1 MKDEQWNGGDTPQV
15 APNARFREDLYRA
28 LQETH
33 RQQRVQRQLYGG
45 TGMTRRGAPFTV
57 RPLLAFVA
65 AVGLLAAV
73 FGMGFY
79 LGRRQSAV

>member
-15 APNARFREDLYRA
+15 APDARFREDLYRA

-33 RQQRVQRQLYGG
+33 RQQRVQRQLYGET
-45 TGMTRRGAPFTV
+45 TGHARPAPFG
-57 RPLLAFVA
+57 RKLLAYGA
-65 AVGLLAAV
+65 ALALLLAV
-73 FGMGFY
+73 FGFGYY

>member
-15 APNARFREDLYRA
+15 APDARFREDLYRA

-33 RQQRVQRQLYGG
+33 RQQRVQRQLYGE
-45 TGMTRRGAPFTV
+45 TTRPAPFG
-57 RPLLAFVA
+57 RKLLAFGA
-65 AVGLLAAV
+65 ALALLLAI
-73 FGMGFY
+73 FGFGYY

>member
-15 APNARFREDLYRA
+15 APDARFREDLYRA

-33 RQQRVQRQLYGG
+33 RQQRVQRQLYGETIG
-45 TGMTRRGAPFTV
+45 PARPAPFG
-57 RPLLAFVA
+57 RKLLAYGA
-65 AVGLLAAV
+65 ALALLLAI
-73 FGMGFY
+73 FGFGYY